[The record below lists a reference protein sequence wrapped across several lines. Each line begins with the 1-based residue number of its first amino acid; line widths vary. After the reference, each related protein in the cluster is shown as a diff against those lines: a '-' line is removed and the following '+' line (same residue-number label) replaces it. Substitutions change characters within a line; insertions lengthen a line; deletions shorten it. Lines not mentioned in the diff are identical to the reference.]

1 MRIVV
6 ALGGNALLKRGEAVS
21 ADAQQRNVQTAA
33 TQLAALAGS
42 NDLVIVHGNGPQV
55 GLLAVQSESTPRAAR
70 FPLDV
75 LDAETEGMI
84 GYIIELE
91 LRNRLPAERAC
102 ATLLTMVEVSATDP
116 AFDRPDKPIGSI
128 LTQGDATTV
137 ARETGWTVAPD
148 GAGWRRVVPSPK
160 PLRFLEI
167 QPVRALLAGGTI
179 VICAGG
185 GGIPVV
191 AGQSGRYRGVEAVVD
206 KDRSAALLAREIDAD
221 LFVIATDVSGVYLDW
236 GMPAA
241 RLIRRASPAALEG
254 MGFAA
259 GSMGPKVEATCEF
272 AMRTGRRAVIGA
284 LADIEQLVAGTA
296 GTSITRDQAGMDAGE
311 PVAVETQ
318 QGQHPESNTSM
329 AVKNQL

>member
-33 TQLAALAGS
+33 AQLAALAGS

-55 GLLAVQSESTPRAAR
+55 GLLAVQSENAPRAAR

-84 GYIIELE
+84 GYMIELE
-91 LRNRLPAERAC
+91 LRNRLPATRAC

-116 AFDRPDKPIGSI
+116 AFGRPDKPIGSI
-128 LTQGDATTV
+128 LTQGDAATA

-160 PLRFLEI
+160 PRRFLEI
-167 QPVRALLAGGTI
+167 QPVRTLLADGAI

-206 KDRSAALLAREIDAD
+206 KDRSAALLAREIGAD

-236 GMPAA
+236 GTPAA
-241 RLIRRASPAALEG
+241 RPIRRTSPEALEG

-259 GSMGPKVEATCEF
+259 GSMGPKVEAACEF
-272 AMRTGRRAVIGA
+272 ARLTGRRAVIGA
-284 LADIEQLVAGTA
+284 LADIDRLVAGTA
-296 GTSITRDQAGMDAGE
+296 GTSITRDQSGVEVGE
-311 PVAVETQ
+311 PSAMQ
-318 QGQHPESNTSM
+318 AQHGQPDESGPRMS
-329 AVKNQL
+329 AKNRP